1 MNNRKKEWEEKSGIK
16 VNVSQEHKPKSRL
29 KTILSEISENIEDSY
44 EKKYIEKEFKK
55 FIGKEPGE

>member
-44 EKKYIEKEFKK
+44 EKKYIEKKFKK